1 MSATPKQTTVLSTK
15 GQVILPKAVRD
26 QRGWKAG
33 TRLTVEQTPDGVLL
47 KPEPLFPP
55 TTNEEVYGCLKWE
68 GPPISLEEM
77 EAAITEEVQERDARS
92 RY

>member
-1 MSATPKQTTVLSTK
+1 MATVPKLTTVVSTK

-26 QRGWKAG
+26 QRGWKPG
-33 TRLTVEQTPDGVLL
+33 TKLTVEQTPDGVIL

-55 TTNEEVYGCLKWE
+55 TTLDEVYGCLKWE

-77 EAAITEEVQERDARS
+77 DAAITAEVLDRHARG
-92 RY
+92 RC

>member
-1 MSATPKQTTVLSTK
+1 MATVPKLTTVVSTK

-26 QRGWKAG
+26 QRGWKPG
-33 TRLTVEQTPDGVLL
+33 TKLTVEQTPDGVIL

-55 TTNEEVYGCLKWE
+55 TTLDEVYGCLKWE

-77 EAAITEEVQERDARS
+77 DAAITAEVLERHARG

>member
-1 MSATPKQTTVLSTK
+1 MSAKPKQTTVVSTK

-26 QRGWKAG
+26 RRGWKPG
-33 TRLTVEQTPDGVLL
+33 TKLTVEETPEGILL

-55 TTNEEVYGCLKWE
+55 TTLDQVYGCLKWD
-68 GPPISLEEM
+68 GPPISIEEM
-77 EAAITEEVQERDARS
+77 DEAITAEVLERHARG

>member
-77 EAAITEEVQERDARS
+77 DAAITEEVQERDARS

>member
-1 MSATPKQTTVLSTK
+1 MATVPKLTTVVSTK

-26 QRGWKAG
+26 QRGWKPG
-33 TRLTVEQTPDGVLL
+33 TKLTVEQTPDGVIL

-55 TTNEEVYGCLKWE
+55 TTLDEVYGCLKWE

-77 EAAITEEVQERDARS
+77 DAAITAEVLDRHARG

>member
-1 MSATPKQTTVLSTK
+1 MSARPRQTTVVSTK

-26 QRGWKAG
+26 QRGWKPG
-33 TRLTVEQTPDGVLL
+33 TKLTVEETPEGILL

-55 TTNEEVYGCLKWE
+55 TTNEEVYGCLKWD
-68 GPPISLEEM
+68 GPPISIEDM
-77 EAAITEEVQERDARS
+77 DDAITAEVLERHARG

>member
-1 MSATPKQTTVLSTK
+1 MSGIPKQTTVVSTK

-26 QRGWKAG
+26 QRGWKPG
-33 TRLTVEQTPDGVLL
+33 TKLTVEQTPDGVLL
-47 KPEPLFPP
+47 RPEPLFPP
-55 TTNEEVYGCLKWE
+55 TTNEEVYGCLKWD

-77 EAAITEEVQERDARS
+77 DAAIAEEVRERHARG